1 MSSFEQ
7 ILREEARLIV
17 LRTLAAQ
24 FDGRLNSELLRLHL
38 ETFGITK
45 TRAWVHDELSY
56 LAEMGAVRL
65 TDAGSVRVAQ
75 LLDKGQMHVERK
87 LVIEGV
93 KRPSR
98 PEA

>member
-1 MSSFEQ
+1 MSLDR
-7 ILREEARLIV
+7 IVREEARLII
-17 LRTLAAQ
+17 LRTLGEQ

-38 ETFGITK
+38 ETFGVAK

-65 TDAGSVRVAQ
+65 DDQGSVRIAT
-75 LLDKGQMHVERK
+75 LLDKGQRHVDRV

-98 PEA
+98 PEV